1 MVLALAS
8 ALRQQPETLRRFLGA
23 AVVCDM
29 PAPAMLAAVGVPL
42 YEADLW
48 CRRLEAAGELAAGT

>member
-8 ALRQQPETLRRFLGA
+8 ALRQQPETVRRFLGA

-29 PAPAMLAAVGVPL
+29 PGPATLAAVVVPR

-48 CRRLEAAGELAAGT
+48 RHRLEVAGELAAGT